1 MSPQIQTLTEGK
13 FTWTNIVS
21 PNEETMK
28 MLKKKHD
35 FHELDLEDCLS
46 EVQRSKIDDYDN
58 YLFIV
63 LHFPFYDPRRKRIVQ
78 EEVDIFIGQD
88 YLITLHEAKLEAMS
102 RLMEKC
108 EKDKLTGKDMLE
120 KGSGYLLYIIIREL
134 FDDVFPVLDD
144 MERSVNAIES
154 DMFDSEAEK
163 DMVRDILWLKK
174 DIITCRR
181 IIAPQR
187 MVIAQLEHKNKK
199 FLPEKLEVY
208 FDDVVD
214 KIEKIWSSLENL
226 KELTE
231 GLQNTNE
238 ILIGHQTNK
247 IIKILTA
254 FSVVLLPLT
263 VITGFYGMNV
273 KLPFAHSES
282 VVLGISVSMAVLII
296 LMLGFFKWRRWL

>member
-1 MSPQIQTLTEGK
+1 MSPQIKTLSEGK

-28 MLKKKHD
+28 MLKKKYD

-63 LHFPFYDPRRKRIVQ
+63 LHFPYYDPHRKRIVQ
-78 EEVDIFIGQD
+78 EEVDIFIGQE
-88 YLITLHEAKLEAMS
+88 YIITLHEAKLKAIS
-102 RLMEKC
+102 RLIEKC
-108 EKDKLTGKDMLE
+108 ETDKLAAKEMLE
-120 KGSGYLLYIIIREL
+120 KGTGYLLYLLVREL
-134 FDDVFPVLDD
+134 FDDAFPMLDE
-144 MERSVNAIES
+144 MERSLNVVES

-174 DIITCRR
+174 DIITSRR

-187 MVIAQLEHKNKK
+187 TVVAQLEHKNKK

-238 ILIGHQTNK
+238 ILINHQTNK

-254 FSVVLLPLT
+254 FSVMLLPLT

-282 VVLGISVSMAVLII
+282 VVLGISASMFVLII